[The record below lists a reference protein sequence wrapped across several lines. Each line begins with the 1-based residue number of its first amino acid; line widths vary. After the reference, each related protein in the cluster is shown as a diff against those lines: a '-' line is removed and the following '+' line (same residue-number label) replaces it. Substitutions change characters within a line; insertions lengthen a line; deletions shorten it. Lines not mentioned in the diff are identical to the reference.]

1 MFAGLTVF
9 MWVAAAIYWLLSREP
24 AGTTALV
31 LCGGLTFLVG
41 FYVLFTG
48 RRVDPRP
55 EDNPHGEIDDAYPD
69 YGFYA
74 PHSSWPLPTAG
85 AAAVVALGFVF
96 GWWLVIIGVALLFF
110 SAVGF
115 VFEYYRGD
123 HAH

>member
-1 MFAGLTVF
+1 MFAMLTVF
-9 MWVAAAIYWLLSREP
+9 LWVAGAIYWLLSREP

-48 RRVDPRP
+48 RRVDLRP
-55 EDNPHGEIDDAYPD
+55 EDDPQGEIDDAHPE

-74 PHSSWPLPTAG
+74 PHSWWPLPTAG
-85 AAAVVALGFVF
+85 SAAVVALGFVF
-96 GWWLVIIGVALLFF
+96 GWWLAIIGVALLFF